1 MPGPLGTMQPDLE
14 HGSNDKN
21 ATVTTGPVQEQLLR
35 QQIKAI
41 GGHEVEGVAVL
52 SFRALQLYRLAAL
65 QAELIEK
72 QNAVIGHGAE
82 GRGEEGARIDA
93 LLQSYG
99 KYQLPTYSGS

>member
-1 MPGPLGTMQPDLE
+1 MQPDLE
-14 HGSNDKN
+14 HGSDDKN
-21 ATVTTGPVQEQLLR
+21 ATSTTVPVQEQLLR

-65 QAELIEK
+65 QADLIEK
-72 QNAVIGHGAE
+72 QNAVIGHGEE
-82 GRGEEGARIDA
+82 GRGAEGSQIDA

-99 KYQLPTYSGS
+99 EYQVPIYLQHSR